1 VSLIRFQ
8 ILCLIL
14 RILRCGI
21 FGEGIVGIDVLWIV
35 GAADSRELVR
45 LKEPLLMGVQ
55 VRKFASG
62 RVYEARVVFALL
74 P

>member
-1 VSLIRFQ
+1 MDERA
-8 ILCLIL
+8 
-14 RILRCGI
+14 
-21 FGEGIVGIDVLWIV
+21 D
-35 GAADSRELVR
+35 DSRELVR

-55 VRKFASG
+55 VRKFASV